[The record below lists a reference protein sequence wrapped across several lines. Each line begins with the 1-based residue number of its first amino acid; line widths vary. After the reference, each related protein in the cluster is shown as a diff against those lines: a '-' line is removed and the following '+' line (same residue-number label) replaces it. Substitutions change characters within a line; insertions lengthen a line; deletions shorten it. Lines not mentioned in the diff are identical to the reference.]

1 MKQKQHEWNPD
12 KALVQIT
19 AAKQY
24 VENLMEQA
32 SALRG
37 SGSYLATATT
47 HFLGMDGLFVIE
59 MGLKGII
66 ACEDNESMVDNNHST
81 KELYEQIKDIS
92 PDAVQA
98 IEAVWHGKGSFH
110 AYMVF
115 LDGKYNKWRY
125 NFVEVGKDH
134 ENVALHAENM
144 MFAIATLRD
153 VLASLIYAKYR
164 CECGSVMIKEGVKA
178 YCASCGKRREEY
190 DGDAQNHL
198 IETIRSKPAR
208 KTIVVATKRLERLEW
223 DG

>member
-1 MKQKQHEWNPD
+1 MKQHEWNPD
-12 KALVQIT
+12 KALVQIN

-24 VENLMEQA
+24 IENLMEQA

-37 SGSYLATATT
+37 SEEHAYLAVATN

-66 ACEDNESMVDNNHST
+66 ACEGDDSMVDENHST
-81 KELYEQIKDIS
+81 KKLYEQIITIS
-92 PDAVQA
+92 TDAVHM
-98 IEAVWHGKGSFH
+98 IDAVWRGEGSFH

-115 LDGKYNKWRY
+115 LDGKYNRWRY

-134 ENVALHAENM
+134 ENIDLHAENM

-153 VLASLIYAKYR
+153 VLASLIRAKYQ
-164 CECGSVMIKEGVKA
+164 CECGSGMIKEGIKA

-190 DGDAQNHL
+190 DDD
-198 IETIRSKPAR
+198 AR
-208 KTIVVATKRLERLEW
+208 KHWVERKGLSE
-223 DG
+223 